1 MAASAACA
9 AAAAAAAHWDG
20 MQQVSTA
27 DSAHVMI
34 LWVWVVYLIPKIERI
49 IISLLS
55 ASPVGE
61 ALLPMPKGM
70 AYKD

>member
-1 MAASAACA
+1 VIPTCCLVR
-9 AAAAAAAHWDG
+9 G
-20 MQQVSTA
+20 VR
-27 DSAHVMI
+27 
-34 LWVWVVYLIPKIERI
+34 VWVVYLTPKIER

-61 ALLPMPKGM
+61 ARLPMPKGM